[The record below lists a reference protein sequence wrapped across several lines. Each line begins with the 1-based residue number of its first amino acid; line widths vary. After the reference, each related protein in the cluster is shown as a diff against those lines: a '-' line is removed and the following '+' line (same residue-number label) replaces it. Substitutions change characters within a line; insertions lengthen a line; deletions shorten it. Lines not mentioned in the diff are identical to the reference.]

1 MSLRWKQYY
10 RKSRNYIDSS
20 LCNHFL
26 RGLISHAFSSAIWL
40 KVLRLLASLS
50 FLDKLCHSLGQRCLK
65 ECLPFTQTFTPCA
78 ARAIISQGE
87 HLNYLIVCFSQ
98 CTVFFQYVCFLL
110 PICCPC
116 VIRGTYVPTTKSCN
130 VTHHRADIRV
140 AWLVYVRKYGLPIV
154 TLNQNKRS
162 RLLYLGDA
170 QIINTAVDV
179 DVALDVGY
187 NGAEFNCVCC
197 K

>member
-1 MSLRWKQYY
+1 MFSIANLFPVRYPW
-10 RKSRNYIDSS
+10 DV
-20 LCNHFL
+20 CND
-26 RGLISHAFSSAIWL
+26 
-40 KVLRLLASLS
+40 
-50 FLDKLCHSLGQRCLK
+50 DK
-65 ECLPFTQTFTPCA
+65 
-78 ARAIISQGE
+78 
-87 HLNYLIVCFSQ
+87 
-98 CTVFFQYVCFLL
+98 
-110 PICCPC
+110 CC
-116 VIRGTYVPTTKSCN
+116 VMI
-130 VTHHRADIRV
+130 HHPADIRV
-140 AWLVYVRKYGLPIV
+140 AWLVYVRKYGLPIA